1 MMIWIVLLLLVLMV
15 AVVLLR
21 AALLKP
27 TAAQT
32 AKVQLDDSSR
42 AEKYGKQ
49 LSKLVQKETISS
61 RFDEDRTKFLEF
73 HDILEEV
80 FPNVHKNARWHD
92 ARFCW

>member
-1 MMIWIVLLLLVLMV
+1 MTVLWIVLTLIVLLI

-21 AALLKP
+21 AVLLKP

-32 AKVQLDDSSR
+32 AKVQLDQSPR
-42 AEKYGKQ
+42 AGKYGKE

-73 HDILEEV
+73 HSIISLSLV
-80 FPNVHKNARWHD
+80 GCA
-92 ARFCW
+92 